1 MRRCLNSLVETTKK
15 YPCEILVVDN
25 GENLEDSQWL
35 LQLAHEKKI
44 QKYIRNSENL
54 YFGYARNLAIKVSI
68 GKYLVI
74 SDNDILYHDGWLED
88 CLEFLEN
95 HPGKYLATPL
105 LADEMK
111 LNPKYIV
118 GYFDGWMLNLRAGSN
133 CFMLT
138 REHFEDIGWF
148 LNHRIAGTLFNN
160 AFYGKE
166 YLMACMPTPK
176 AEDIGFRMGYN
187 FNDNLDFNKVFTDGS
202 KLKINEDRQ

>member
-1 MRRCLNSLVETTKK
+1 MRQCLTSLIETTKS

-54 YFGYARNLAIKVSI
+54 YFGYARNLAIKISI
-68 GKYLVI
+68 GDYLVI
-74 SDNDILYHDGWLED
+74 SDNDILYTDGWLEG
-88 CLEFLEN
+88 CLEFLDN
-95 HPGKYLATPL
+95 HEGKYLATPL
-105 LADEMK
+105 LPDQMK
-111 LNPKYIV
+111 LDPKYIS
-118 GYFDGWMLNLRAGSN
+118 GYLDNWMLNLRAGSN
-133 CFMLT
+133 CFVLT

-160 AFYGKE
+160 VFYKKG

-176 AEDIGFRMGYN
+176 AKDIGFREGYN
-187 FNDNLDFNKVFTDGS
+187 FTDHPDLNKVFTDGS
-202 KLKINEDRQ
+202 VLRINDE